1 MSYKE
6 SNKASTGADLRVR
19 PAREADAVALRR
31 LEQLAES
38 PPLAGEVLLAE
49 VDGELVAAC
58 SLADGRAIGDP
69 FRHTRAVR
77 ELLVLRARQLAGTAA
92 GGGRTRARRWRL
104 AHRTL

>member
-1 MSYKE
+1 M
-6 SNKASTGADLRVR
+6 SNKSQPPADVRVR
-19 PAREADAVALRR
+19 PARDADAVALRL

-58 SLADGRAIGDP
+58 SLADGRTIGDP
-69 FRHTRAVR
+69 FRHTLAVR
-77 ELLVLRARQLAGTAA
+77 ELLVLRARQLAGAGA
-92 GGGRTRARRWRL
+92 GGGRARARRRHL